1 MSSFWTILLQLFK
14 VNESRDNQCGVTPHF
29 STGQN
34 LFFKK
39 KEKSRGISWFVC
51 AKQYIIV
58 SWCILYIRYTTH
70 RYEKDNKKYMKDY
83 DRNK

>member
-1 MSSFWTILLQLFK
+1 MNSFWTILLQLFK

-39 KEKSRGISWFVC
+39 KKNLGEYHDLHVQSNTLLLADVYYIYVILLIDMEK
-51 AKQYIIV
+51 IIKN
-58 SWCILYIRYTTH
+58 T
-70 RYEKDNKKYMKDY
+70 
-83 DRNK
+83 